1 MLYTVNVYCIT
12 INSYFNSLKFLY
24 SLLSTQEKIQ
34 SEKFFT
40 INLSNRYIVTRAVL
54 RSILAEYL
62 GTIPQ
67 DIEFIRNSYG
77 KPFVRGA
84 NIEFNMSHS
93 YNSAYYAITSD
104 FSVGID
110 VEFYN
115 KGKNIFN
122 IAKSVF
128 SIDELEFFLNLSDLK
143 RQEFFFN
150 VWTKKEA
157 VIKAMGLGLAYPM
170 EKVNTMLDKKKG
182 YIGLSEDRYYLHTL
196 NSSNAYKAHL
206 VVKNKEDIV
215 INQHCFQHNFSKKRV
230 FS

>member
-1 MLYTVNVYCIT
+1 MLYTVDVYCIT
-12 INSYFNSLKFLY
+12 ISSYFNSLKFLY

-34 SEKFFT
+34 SKKFFT

-62 GTIPQ
+62 GTRPQ
-67 DIEFIRNSYG
+67 DIEFVKNSYG
-77 KPFVRGA
+77 KPFVKGA

-93 YNSAYYAITSD
+93 YNSAYYAITFD
-104 FSVGID
+104 FSVGVD

-122 IAKSVF
+122 IAKNVF
-128 SIDELEFFLNLSDLK
+128 STDELEFFLNLPDLK

-157 VIKAMGLGLAYPM
+157 VIKAMGLGLSYPM
-170 EKVNTMLDKKKG
+170 EKVNTMLNKKKG
-182 YIGLSEDRYYLHTL
+182 YIDLSEDRYYLHTL
-196 NSSNAYKAHL
+196 NSSNDYKAHL
-206 VVKNKEDIV
+206 VAKNKEDIV
-215 INQHCFQHNFSKKRV
+215 INQQLFSTQ
-230 FS
+230 FF